1 MKRDAIR
8 VVLLGII
15 ALVLVLGCDAG
26 GHGIVLA
33 SAEPGVSAL
42 VSRNILA
49 TDESSQGIRIGMSRE
64 AVVGQFNTG
73 LVTEISSSIV
83 EVAEHGPDFPGKWT
97 FNFNEDKLTWFV
109 FNASSNEIS
118 NDKFQQ
124 YLVMTQGL
132 IDKYAQALGTPGRVT
147 RGIQEF
153 RDPAS
158 QKHQGYQVLHASWDH
173 SGGRVVVNYSFIGEG
188 NNYSFLVSL
197 QGS

>member
-8 VVLLGII
+8 VVLLGIM
-15 ALVLVLGCDAG
+15 ALFLVLGCDAG

-33 SAEPGVSAL
+33 SAEPGVRAL
-42 VSRNILA
+42 VSRDVLSAN
-49 TDESSQGIRIGMSRE
+49 ENSQGIRIGMSRD
-64 AVVGQFNTG
+64 AVVGQFNAG

-83 EVAEHGPDFPGKWT
+83 EVDEHGSDLPGKWT
-97 FNFNEDKLTWFV
+97 FNFSEDKLTWFV
-109 FNASSNEIS
+109 FNASSNEIT
-118 NDKFQQ
+118 NDNFQQ
-124 YLVMTQGL
+124 YLRMTQGL

-147 RGIQEF
+147 RGIQDF
-153 RDPAS
+153 RDPAN
-158 QKHQGYQVLHASWDH
+158 QKHQGYQVLHASWDN